1 MTRRRR
7 IAAGRRRRAAD
18 WGETGFTLIETMLG
32 IVLLTV
38 GLLAVADVYPHGLA
52 LSAYGQ
58 AQTAAAALSERWIED
73 LKSEPTSML
82 IHDLGDYGT
91 VPSQYFDQNGTPTTA
106 AAAVFTVDLQ
116 IQSWIWDPG
125 TAQYIISATPYTS
138 PSSGQYVYRV
148 SAATH
153 WLVNG
158 HTAFTFGNSGAPNGC
173 VVGGVAAPEGAGCV
187 QTSTFVTP

>member
-73 LKSEPTSML
+73 LKSEP
-82 IHDLGDYGT
+82 DLH
-91 VPSQYFDQNGTPTTA
+91 A
-106 AAAVFTVDLQ
+106 
-116 IQSWIWDPG
+116 DP
-125 TAQYIISATPYTS
+125 
-138 PSSGQYVYRV
+138 
-148 SAATH
+148 
-153 WLVNG
+153 
-158 HTAFTFGNSGAPNGC
+158 
-173 VVGGVAAPEGAGCV
+173 
-187 QTSTFVTP
+187 